1 MSLNISLIKQVIS
14 QLELGTSQRATA
26 SSLSISKSVV
36 GKLALRIQNSKLSYQ
51 QLPTLA
57 ADSGFF
63 HLEARIHRAFQNFKI
78 YVGVATTFVSG
89 KCSFLLKAEG
99 ASTRLRVS
107 KLNTADI
114 RSNKPAS

>member
-51 QLPTLA
+51 RLLSLP
-57 ADSGFF
+57 DSELNAILYPKKTIVPKG
-63 HLEARIHRAFQNFKI
+63 
-78 YVGVATTFVSG
+78 
-89 KCSFLLKAEG
+89 G
-99 ASTRLRVS
+99 AI
-107 KLNTADI
+107 DW
-114 RSNKPAS
+114 ASDL

>member
-51 QLPTLA
+51 QLLSLP
-57 ADSGFF
+57 DSELNAILYPKKTIVPKG
-63 HLEARIHRAFQNFKI
+63 
-78 YVGVATTFVSG
+78 
-89 KCSFLLKAEG
+89 G
-99 ASTRLRVS
+99 AI
-107 KLNTADI
+107 DW
-114 RSNKPAS
+114 ASVDEQL